1 MDPQKRLFIKQ
12 YLLERYYLKILY
24 KASICLFHRIL
35 PNIDKSQFF
44 NTKNNNGCNKIL
56 LCCRNNLK
64 NKKNNYSYYFDVR
77 YVNEFIIPPTCGLIA
92 GFYFPNHKNG
102 DVVRI
107 INSYYSTVDSVI
119 NITDNSKIY
128 FALNNRK
135 FIFPLD
141 HMMACV
147 MAKYTVPFYAIYI
160 HYDDL
165 GIQRN
170 IRLKCSNNKNYAYAE
185 DASAE
190 IIQRAW
196 RNWKY
201 RSIFNKWKKNIK
213 NINNEILYCPDFGVK
228 YFEAF
233 NDFNKLTSI

>member
-12 YLLERYYLKILY
+12 YLLEKHYLKILY

-44 NTKNNNGCNKIL
+44 NTKNKNGCHKIVS
-56 LCCRNNLK
+56 CCVNNVR

-77 YVNEFIIPPTCGLIA
+77 YVNQYFIPPTGIIA

-102 DVVRI
+102 DEVCI
-107 INSYYSTVDSVI
+107 THSFDGTLDSVI

-141 HMMACV
+141 HMVAYIAV
-147 MAKYTVPFYAIYI
+147 NYTVPFYAIYI
-160 HYDDL
+160 NYDYL

-170 IRLKCSNNKNYAYAE
+170 IRLKCSNYKNYAYAE

-196 RNWKY
+196 RNWRY
-201 RSIFNKWKKNIK
+201 RSIFNKWKKNIE